1 MNFKDLNLKKDYLTR
16 TKSFVYTDK
25 DNIQHEIAVKSTI
38 PVRDKYDLFQ
48 VTFQKS
54 QINGQYNELL
64 LEVFFHLNIL
74 YLYTDIEFSIED
86 RVDEMELYDILED
99 NGIIDNVIAIMEQ
112 TGEYTNLRNLFMQQL
127 NRNVKYKGSAAA
139 VLSSLAL
146 DLPKSA
152 EAAKDI
158 VENWDLDKYKNVV
171 EFAQAANAGHPVNE

>member
-1 MNFKDLNLKKDYLTR
+1 
-16 TKSFVYTDK
+16 
-25 DNIQHEIAVKSTI
+25 
-38 PVRDKYDLFQ
+38 
-48 VTFQKS
+48 
-54 QINGQYNELL
+54 
-64 LEVFFHLNIL
+64 
-74 YLYTDIEFSIED
+74 
-86 RVDEMELYDILED
+86 MELYDILED

-112 TGEYTNLRNLFMQQL
+112 TGEYTNLKNLFMQQL

-171 EFAQAANAGHPVNE
+171 EFAQAANAGRPVNE